1 MKRRYRLSRSH
12 ITMMHDVVMAGLSFV
27 IALYLRLGDA
37 MFAQT
42 RPYLLEGVV
51 VFAAIAA
58 LVFLRTGVYRGV
70 WRYASLP
77 DLYALAK
84 AVTLT
89 ILIFLPVLFLF
100 SRAEDYP
107 RSALV
112 INWFVLMA
120 LTGGSRMIY
129 RITKDGGL
137 AHVLERSNLGAIPV
151 ALYGAEDEAEQF
163 TRSMSRNRRGSYSV
177 TGMID
182 PTGRRTG
189 QRIRGVEIVDGRDGL
204 DQALVRLRRKG
215 PRPQR
220 LILTF
225 DRVPPEVA
233 REALAA
239 TERHGMTLSRLGR
252 LTDFT
257 DGGDDTNGIQ
267 LKPVALED
275 LLGRPQTAVD
285 RASLSELIAGR
296 RILVTGAGGTIGG
309 ELARQIAP
317 LAPAELTLL
326 DQSEYALYE
335 IDLEMARRFPDL
347 TRHAVLR
354 DVRDR
359 PRLDRAL
366 DQARPDV
373 VFHAAALKHVPLSEE
388 NVNEAV
394 LTNVAGT
401 MNVANACRDA
411 GVDVMVQIST
421 DKAVN
426 PTSVMG
432 VTKRLGELY
441 IQALGT
447 SGGGTRFATVRF
459 GNVLGSA
466 GSVVPLFQRQ
476 LAEGGP
482 LTVTHEDMTRF
493 MMTVREAVELVLQ
506 ASALG
511 GTGGELFVLDMGE
524 SIRIQDLARQMIRLA
539 GLTPDEDIKI
549 VFTGLRAGEKMYEE
563 LTYNHEKLSAS
574 AREGIRV
581 ATGAEVDADRLN
593 AGLKKLID
601 QAMAGDPERTR
612 AMLHDLVPDYHTPDD
627 DMTPSRA
634 AAGD

>member
-1 MKRRYRLSRSH
+1 MKRRYRPSRSH
-12 ITMMHDVVMAGLSFV
+12 ITMVHDVVMAGLSFV
-27 IALYLRLGDA
+27 IALYLRLGDD

-51 VFAAIAA
+51 VFAAIAG

-89 ILIFLPVLFLF
+89 ILIFLPILFLF

-112 INWFVLMA
+112 ITWFVLLA

-129 RITKDGGL
+129 RIAKDGGL
-137 AHVLERSNLGAIPV
+137 SNVLERPNPSAIPV

-163 TRSMSRNRRGSYSV
+163 ARAMSRNRSGTYTV
-177 TGMID
+177 TGMVD
-182 PTGRRTG
+182 PTGRRSG

-204 DQALVRLRRKG
+204 DQALATLRRKG

-220 LILTF
+220 LILTR
-225 DRVPPEVA
+225 DKVPPEVA
-233 REALAA
+233 REALTA

-257 DGGDDTNGIQ
+257 DGHDDGGSIQ

-285 RASLSELIAGR
+285 RESLRQLIGGR
-296 RILVTGAGGTIGG
+296 RVLVTGAGGTIGG
-309 ELARQIAP
+309 ELARQIAT
-317 LAPAELTLL
+317 LEPAELTLL

-354 DVRDR
+354 DIRNR

-441 IQALGT
+441 VQALGG
-447 SGGGTRFATVRF
+447 SGGGTRFCDCPVRQRPGFGRIGGATLPAPTCRRR
-459 GNVLGSA
+459 S
-466 GSVVPLFQRQ
+466 
-476 LAEGGP
+476 
-482 LTVTHEDMTRF
+482 
-493 MMTVREAVELVLQ
+493 
-506 ASALG
+506 
-511 GTGGELFVLDMGE
+511 
-524 SIRIQDLARQMIRLA
+524 
-539 GLTPDEDIKI
+539 
-549 VFTGLRAGEKMYEE
+549 
-563 LTYNHEKLSAS
+563 
-574 AREGIRV
+574 
-581 ATGAEVDADRLN
+581 ADR
-593 AGLKKLID
+593 
-601 QAMAGDPERTR
+601 DPRGHDP
-612 AMLHDLVPDYHTPDD
+612 LHDDRARSGRTGPAGQRARRQGRRALRPRYGRIRQDPGPGAPDD
-627 DMTPSRA
+627 PPGRPDTGRRHQDRIYRP
-634 AAGD
+634 